1 MSAHSLI
8 RLECGTLQECERLL
22 CAALWSDSLY
32 LEPFYLE
39 DELANGGNW
48 SWKFNMIGF
57 NSRLAASGM
66 NSAIR
71 ANVATDESSF
81 VLLSRLHRLAELIF
95 SHFGINCDDEF
106 IKSQINTHGYG
117 ARHNLTYYVVAVPN
131 PTAHERLE
139 AQLHLRDFLRD
150 KVSPD
155 ELAELM
161 GQ

>member
-1 MSAHSLI
+1 M
-8 RLECGTLQECERLL
+8 
-22 CAALWSDSLY
+22 Y

-39 DELANGGNW
+39 DELVNEGNW

-71 ANVATDESSF
+71 ANVTTEESSF

-95 SHFGINCDDEF
+95 SYFGISCDDEF
-106 IKSQINTHGYG
+106 IKSQITTHGYG

-131 PTAHERLE
+131 PTAHEQPE
-139 AQLHLRDFLRD
+139 AQLQLRDFLRD
-150 KVSPD
+150 KVTPD
-155 ELAELM
+155 ELAALM
-161 GQ
+161 DNS